1 MSRRKHRRPY
11 FIDQVQQSLIPLRTR
26 ARLAA
31 WMARRWSA
39 YAAAIGSLGLNVP
52 LMVAALSFYPQ
63 DLRWASAAGVYTLLL
78 FVGYY
83 VFLIYVLL
91 TLVFVLT
98 GAWPRF
104 FVAASTTILTSAL
117 CYFAIDAVVY
127 RVAKAHIDAFWLQYL
142 LTTFEGLGIGRAQVA
157 GAVFALG
164 VILALELFLLRTA
177 RRIRRRAL
185 WSVGL
190 AGACI
195 VCFVVTQAIHIVAY
209 EVSDTRFTS
218 ITPQLPFYFPM
229 RSHRNAVKYGRQLA
243 LIRESEADASGTG
256 AASLQ
261 YPLHDA
267 GCDVRPDRVR
277 KNVLVLLLES
287 WRADAMDSVTTPRLS
302 AFARDA
308 STFLDHFSSGNST
321 PSGVFPL
328 FYGIHSTYWKAV
340 KANNVRIHNP
350 VLIDALQENGYA
362 LGIFAKSDFKAHKIK
377 EAVFRDIDVEESFGG
392 ATAHEND
399 RDMTDRLLAFMAAQH
414 ASQRPFFGFAFY
426 KSTHYNYDYPADSA
440 PFQPARKLN
449 VIRASAQDDPTP
461 MLNDYRNA
469 VHYVDGLVG
478 DLLQRMRV
486 LGLLENT
493 IVVVTG
499 DHGEEFNDSRD
510 NTWMHGGNFTQYQ
523 TRVPLIVYVPGKAGR
538 RVSTVTSEVDIAPTI
553 LQEALHCGW
562 NTQEYSNGFNLFG
575 PLPERRPIVVASYI
589 HHALI
594 LGGKVFV
601 VWPMY
606 VQRYDLNG
614 RKNVTGWPDAQMT
627 RAAMEE
633 ITRFYAPMRPSAPVS
648 TTAHLSASAL
658 AKHF

>member
-1 MSRRKHRRPY
+1 M
-11 FIDQVQQSLIPLRTR
+11 T
-26 ARLAA
+26 
-31 WMARRWSA
+31 RRWA
-39 YAAAIGSLGLNVP
+39 GHTVAIVCLALNVP
-52 LMVAALSFYPQ
+52 FMVAALSRYPQ
-63 DLRWASAAGVYTLLL
+63 NLRWGSAAGVYTLLV
-78 FVGYY
+78 FTGYY

-91 TLVFVLT
+91 TLVFLLV
-98 GAWPRF
+98 GAWPRV
-104 FVAASTTILTSAL
+104 FVAASTTILTLAL
-117 CYFAIDAVVY
+117 CYFTIDGVMY

-142 LTTFEGLGIGRAQVA
+142 LTTFEGLGIGPAQIA
-157 GAVFALG
+157 GAVLVLA
-164 VILALELFLLRTA
+164 VILALELFLLRAA
-177 RRIRRRAL
+177 RRVRRPVL
-185 WSVGL
+185 LSVGL
-190 AGACI
+190 AAAC
-195 VCFVVTQAIHIVAY
+195 VLSFVVTQAIHIVAY

-218 ITPQLPFYFPM
+218 ITPELPFYFPM

-243 LIRESEADASGTG
+243 LVRESEAD
-256 AASLQ
+256 ASLQ

-267 GCDVRPDRVR
+267 GCGVRADRDR
-277 KNVLVLLLES
+277 KNVLVLLVES

-302 AFARDA
+302 DFGRDA

-392 ATAHEND
+392 TTAHEND
-399 RDMTDRLLAFMAAQH
+399 RDMTDRLFAFMAAQQ
-414 ASQRPFFGFAFY
+414 ASRKPFFGFAFY
-426 KSTHYNYDYPADSA
+426 KSTHYHYDYPADSA
-440 PFQPARKLN
+440 PFQPARKLD
-449 VIRASAQDDPTP
+449 VLRTSARDDPAP

-469 VHYVDGLVG
+469 VHYVDDLIG
-478 DLLQRMRV
+478 DLLQRMRAS
-486 LGLLENT
+486 GLLENT
-493 IVVVTG
+493 IVIVTG

-523 TRVPLIVYVPGKAGR
+523 TRVPLIVYAPGKAGR

-553 LQEALHCGW
+553 LQEALQCGW
-562 NTQEYSNGFNLFG
+562 NTRDYSNGFNLFG
-575 PLPERRPIVVASYI
+575 RLPERRPIVVASYI

-594 LGGKVFV
+594 LGDKVFV

-606 VQRYDLNG
+606 VQRYDLTG
-614 RKNVTGWPDAQMT
+614 RKTVTGWPDAQMART
-627 RAAMEE
+627 AMEE
-633 ITRFYAPMRPSAPVS
+633 ITRFYAPMPPSTPVPS
-648 TTAHLSASAL
+648 TPHLSASTL